1 MLWPMK
7 LLDLMIGLF
16 YLSRRNIFKINEF
29 ILSELTIKCVIGCF
43 FFFFF
48 FWWLGVHRLPH
59 FGFDFFLFFLV
70 FSFIFYLLFSY
81 VFQCFSFLFLSLFFL
96 AL

>member
-1 MLWPMK
+1 MK

-29 ILSELTIKCVIGCF
+29 ILSELTIKCVIGWF

-48 FWWLGVHRLPH
+48 GGRFVRILEDQWK
-59 FGFDFFLFFLV
+59 
-70 FSFIFYLLFSY
+70 
-81 VFQCFSFLFLSLFFL
+81 C
-96 AL
+96 